1 MDVALLVSIL
11 APCLP
16 YLLKLGNK
24 AAEKAAE
31 KVGESTWTSAQALW
45 SKLHP
50 KVEEKEAAKEAAE
63 DVAVNPEDADS
74 LAALRKQLAKL
85 LDSASTLAAAIAPLL
100 EEAKAAVGGVQIQQ
114 SVTGN
119 QNQVIGQMSGG
130 SKAIGSVD
138 GNVTM

>member
-85 LDSASTLAAAIAPLL
+85 LDSDSTLAAAIAPLL

-119 QNQVIGQMSGG
+119 QHQVIGQMSGN

-138 GNVTM
+138 GNATM